1 MPLYFSRC
9 PTNLLD
15 ESDISVGDALLLL
28 VVLAPLDWV
37 GLRASAI
44 GVLLKLGLL
53 SMLSVTALLFV
64 LSAGVAAPL
73 LLKLEL
79 TAALLLLKLELL
91 FLLSAGVTTAML
103 RELLS
108 ENRNDLFVRALREEV
123 GNTMTKLRKNTISVE
138 KNQHQAKLTKENKG
152 RVSVRVRTRGRVR
165 VRVRVRVREGVA

>member
-37 GLRASAI
+37 GLRASASAI

-91 FLLSAGVTTAML
+91 FMLSAGVTGSML
-103 RELLS
+103 RKLLS

-165 VRVRVRVREGVA
+165 VRVREGVA